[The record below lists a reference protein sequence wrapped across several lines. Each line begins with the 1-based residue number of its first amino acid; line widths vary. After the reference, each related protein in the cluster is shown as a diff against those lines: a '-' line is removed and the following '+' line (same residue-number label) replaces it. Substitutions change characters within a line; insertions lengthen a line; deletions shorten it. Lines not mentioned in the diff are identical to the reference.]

1 MSGLGTAETLSLIII
16 ERNGTMKQRTITGL
30 LLAALFIPVL
40 FFSHTWFFRL
50 VLAVLSGMCVLEMH
64 ITIGC
69 SYKKLLVIP
78 AFLIAVTAPFLAN
91 FMTFGTL
98 LSIVAIYLVY
108 CLFTMVLSNGE
119 ITAENACVSYAT
131 TAFIALSFASIVLM
145 RNLEPAGYVLYIM
158 VFVGGWMC
166 DVSAYFSGVLFGKHK
181 LIPKI
186 SPKKTVEGA
195 IGGVV
200 GSVVSILV
208 FAFLAANIKKVIPFF
223 PIDVILEPNYPMLAL
238 AGVGIA
244 IVSQFGD
251 LTASAIKRCYNVKD
265 YGWIFPGHGGVMDRF
280 DSILAVAPLLYMF
293 ARKIAGLF

>member
-1 MSGLGTAETLSLIII
+1 M
-16 ERNGTMKQRTITGL
+16 RQRTITGL

-64 ITIGC
+64 ICIKC
-69 SYKKLLVIP
+69 SYKKLLVVP
-78 AFLIAVTAPFLAN
+78 AFAVAVTSPFLAS
-91 FMTFGTL
+91 FMTFGEL

-108 CLFTMVLSNGE
+108 CLFTMVLSNGD
-119 ITAENACVSYAT
+119 ITAENACVSFTT

-166 DVSAYFSGVLFGKHK
+166 DVFAYFSGVLFGKHK

-195 IGGVV
+195 IGGVI
-200 GSVVSILV
+200 GSVLSLLV

-223 PIDVILEPNYPMLAL
+223 PIDVELHPDYPMLAI

-244 IVSQFGD
+244 VVSQFGD
-251 LTASAIKRCYNVKD
+251 LSASAIKRCYNVKD
-265 YGWIFPGHGGVMDRF
+265 YGWVFPGHGGVLDRF
-280 DSILAVAPLLYMF
+280 DSVLAIAPLFYMF
-293 ARKIAGLF
+293 ARKIADLF